1 MKWPLVPLAD
11 VCRPRQ
17 WPTISR
23 TQMTP
28 AGYPVFGAN
37 GQIGWY
43 DDYNHDRETV
53 LITCRGATCG
63 TINVCPPKSYV
74 TGNAMALDDLD
85 THRVDIRFLVRALT
99 PEILRKAITGSA
111 QPQIT
116 RESLR
121 GVLLRLPPL
130 NEQHRIAAILDQA
143 DALREK
149 RSQVIIQLDGLAQAT
164 YRDIFGGGEWPQKPI
179 ELLGRISTGKTP
191 PTSEPGMFDG
201 PIPFVTPGDLNSQ
214 SEIVRSVSMAG
225 AQASR
230 VVRKGAT
237 LVCCIGAT
245 IGKVDQ
251 ARVASAFNQQINV
264 VEWYDEIDDAYGLET
279 VRGLKS
285 VIVAA
290 GASTTMPLLPKSRFG
305 KLSIA
310 VAPVSLQRVFAS
322 RIAHLTEQRA
332 VVKRALELDDQLFS
346 SVQARAFRGEL

>member
-1 MKWPLVPLAD
+1 
-11 VCRPRQ
+11 
-17 WPTISR
+17 
-23 TQMTP
+23 MTP

-43 DDYNHDRETV
+43 DDFNHARETV

-63 TINVCPPKSYV
+63 AINVCPAESYV

-85 THRVDIRFLVRALT
+85 LRRVEIRFLIRALT

-121 GVLLRLPPL
+121 SVSLRLPPL
-130 NEQHRIAAILDQA
+130 DEQRRIAAILDQA
-143 DALREK
+143 DALRNK
-149 RSQVIIQLDGLAQAT
+149 RRQMIVQLDGLVQAT
-164 YRDIFGGGEWPQKPI
+164 YRDMFRGGEWPQKPL

-191 PTSEPGMFDG
+191 PTSETGMFDG
-201 PIPFVTPGDLNSQ
+201 PIPFVTPGDLNSPR
-214 SEIVRSVSMAG
+214 EVARSVSTAG

-251 ARVASAFNQQINV
+251 AHAACAFNQQINA
-264 VEWYDEIDDAYGLET
+264 VEWYGEIDDAYGLES
-279 VRGLKS
+279 VRELRP

-310 VAPVSLQRVFAS
+310 VAPVSLQELFAS
-322 RIAHLTEQRA
+322 RIAHVTAQRA
-332 VVKRALELDDQLFS
+332 IVQRALELDDQLFS